1 MSQDKPL
8 PFVYQ
13 FAAGAVAGVSE
24 VRATRPLQCLQRN
37 GRKLIMSSIAD
48 PGDVGQNEAPPINP
62 VQLTES

>member
-24 VRATRPLQCLQRN
+24 VCTSNLPIDAEN
-37 GRKLIMSSIAD
+37 G
-48 PGDVGQNEAPPINP
+48 
-62 VQLTES
+62 